1 MSIPERHDVF
11 VVEPHAVEN
20 ITQVLNKCQADEECN
35 AVTIGI
41 ERSGHSLWNK
51 THLRALRSVGQA
63 TVGRCGG
70 PQRSIGAAELVRD
83 RGASQELDGAGACE
97 SPEVG
102 LAEVGIAHVDGVEEV
117 ADDRKALG
125 NNQ

>member
-1 MSIPERHDVF
+1 
-11 VVEPHAVEN
+11 
-20 ITQVLNKCQADEECN
+20 
-35 AVTIGI
+35 
-41 ERSGHSLWNK
+41 
-51 THLRALRSVGQA
+51 LRSIRQA

-70 PQRSIGAAELVRD
+70 SQRSIGAAELVGD
-83 RGASQELDGAGACE
+83 CGPPQELDGAGACE

-102 LAEVGIAHVDGVEEV
+102 LAEVRVADVDGVEEV